1 MLLTLSRREIR
12 WVLPSSMNISAS
24 FTAHAPG
31 SVAKNQAR
39 QLLGDWIGRP
49 SGSYIIQAQNIN
61 PSTQLEVVITHGSRY
76 AQGNWLRWNRSDIT
90 QVKLQNWREKLE
102 YEYGTRAYPLMLP
115 EAGSIKECARI
126 DWAL

>member
-1 MLLTLSRREIR
+1 MDSENKEAREQRHHQSRRRREKWETIDTPTLTCMLLTLSRREIR

-61 PSTQLEVVITHGSRY
+61 PSTQLEVVIT
-76 AQGNWLRWNRSDIT
+76 
-90 QVKLQNWREKLE
+90 
-102 YEYGTRAYPLMLP
+102 
-115 EAGSIKECARI
+115 
-126 DWAL
+126 